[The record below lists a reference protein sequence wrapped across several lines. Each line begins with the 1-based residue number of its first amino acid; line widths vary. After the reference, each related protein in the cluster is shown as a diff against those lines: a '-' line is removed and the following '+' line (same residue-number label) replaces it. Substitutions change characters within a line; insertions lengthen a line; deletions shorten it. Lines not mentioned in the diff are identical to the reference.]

1 MTPKLIIYKTSSTIS
16 KATSCKIKFFCNVN
30 PNRIIIPYRWEETR
44 ATALQSLA
52 MELINGEFQNLIAAE
67 AVLNLYVF
75 VEDVY
80 EKRVAPNDANLG
92 IMDMMKG
99 VEILYRNYLLELDY
113 LPEDRVHKAE
123 MDVYV
128 EEARI
133 MKIAEE
139 AARKV
144 VQIERQAKRL
154 SRVLEPPSYR
164 TTKGCFII
172 N

>member
-1 MTPKLIIYKTSSTIS
+1 MIS
-16 KATSCKIKFFCNVN
+16 VLCVHS
-30 PNRIIIPYRWEETR
+30 WEEKR

-80 EKRVAPNDANLG
+80 EKRVAPNDANLS
-92 IMDMMKG
+92 ISDMMKG
-99 VEILYRNYLLELDY
+99 IEIAYRNCLLELDY
-113 LPEDRVHKAE
+113 LPEERVHKAE
-123 MDVYV
+123 MDCYV
-128 EEARI
+128 EEARV
-133 MKIAEE
+133 MKIAQE
-139 AARKV
+139 AAKKV

-164 TTKGCFII
+164 QTRGSYEI
-172 N
+172 